1 MDHFGKDG
9 YLYPN
14 QSKIVKGGD
23 TRNSIGIR
31 RLILGKTPLYIIYIC
46 SDAAPGADLRRA
58 TKVGKNPIP

>member
-31 RLILGKTPLYIIYIC
+31 RLILGKTPLYIIYIY
-46 SDAAPGADLRRA
+46 ALMLLQVQ
-58 TKVGKNPIP
+58 T